1 MYNQEML
8 KTVVT
13 FWADTVLKFIISLS
27 YSLRYNRMLNPW
39 HKAIGINVTG
49 FVKNGLIS
57 GVHNCSYSPF
67 SSAKAIFVDFRFSS
81 KIKI

>member
-27 YSLRYNRMLNPW
+27 YWASEASPTLECS
-39 HKAIGINVTG
+39 IE
-49 FVKNGLIS
+49 IS
-57 GVHNCSYSPF
+57 RDIYIYVGMSVVS
-67 SSAKAIFVDFRFSS
+67 
-81 KIKI
+81 